1 MKFFKY
7 IQRPVGV
14 SLFLAVAFVVF
25 STETNAQDRR
35 RVVDDQEQLITQ
47 SERTRPTTRVPASP
61 NSTRQTLTNEIVVRP
76 RESPLSLVKRT
87 SQSQLTTPLKTR
99 TINATVKSSKR
110 TYYNATARSMM
121 YNSIQRKIG
130 IRYRLGTQGPNLY
143 DCSGFIWKVFQ
154 ESGMNFTRTSARQ
167 FWQTFEPVSGDERFE
182 FGTLVFFNQLGHVGI
197 VADANGFYH
206 ASSSQGV
213 TYSKFDGYW
222 AKRIVGF
229 RRVPTN
235 NYGWDQPEITDTIE
249 ELEN

>member
-1 MKFFKY
+1 MKFLNN
-7 IQRPVGV
+7 IERPVSV
-14 SLFLAVAFVVF
+14 FLFLAVAFILF
-25 STETNAQDRR
+25 STDTNAQDRH
-35 RVVDDQEQLITQ
+35 RVVKDQDQLVNR
-47 SERTRPTTRVPASP
+47 SAETRPTTRVPASP
-61 NSTRQTLTNEIVVRP
+61 NSKQQTLTNEIVVRP

-87 SQSQLTTPLKTR
+87 SQSQLTTPIKTR
-99 TINATVKSSKR
+99 TINATVKSANRSF
-110 TYYNATARSMM
+110 YSATARSMM
-121 YNSIQRKIG
+121 YNSIQGKIG

-167 FWQTFEPVSGDERFE
+167 YWNTFEPVYGNERFE
-182 FGTLVFFNQLGHVGI
+182 FGTLVFLNKLGHIGI

-213 TYSKFDGYW
+213 TYSKFAGYW
-222 AKRIVGF
+222 EKRIVGF

-235 NYGWDQPEITDTIE
+235 NYGWDQADNSDTIE